1 MDNKEQF
8 VKSAISLSTIG
19 VISVISFLIFPI
31 SFRFYLL
38 LLAVFWL
45 NICLSYLRVENKIFL
60 QFMLA
65 GTVINMVVY
74 VAMKMMVA
82 DWV

>member
-45 NICLSYLRVENKIFL
+45 NICLSY
-60 QFMLA
+60 
-65 GTVINMVVY
+65 
-74 VAMKMMVA
+74 
-82 DWV
+82 